1 MNLFPNQIFEPSRC
15 FASKPVGR
23 RTRGCHRVR
32 SPGSQGVVVWVC
44 CTLRPRKSQK
54 VYYVESKGTESHM
67 KSLHTWKRICA
78 NICGVHICCELLRIC
93 FTWGRIY
100 HILKS
105 LIYRIIRIGG
115 DRSHLHNQ
123 NWDTSCKAARTI
135 WHLLRKQEMEMNNV
149 PPQTKKYAGKSK
161 RWMNIST
168 LASFGAVWW
177 PGTWQ
182 NFELRFPESAHP
194 RALCR
199 YVKVTSC
206 TCQQTISCNRKLCNG
221 RFLERFDTVSMD
233 ESTAPVRRS
242 LWMLESSPFK
252 IQVLYIP
259 NLW

>member
-1 MNLFPNQIFEPSRC
+1 M
-15 FASKPVGR
+15 VY
-23 RTRGCHRVR
+23 TY
-32 SPGSQGVVVWVC
+32 VV
-44 CTLRPRKSQK
+44 
-54 VYYVESKGTESHM
+54 
-67 KSLHTWKRICA
+67 
-78 NICGVHICCELLRIC
+78 NCCEYVSHEVAYSEIVD
-93 FTWGRIY
+93 
-100 HILKS
+100 
-105 LIYRIIRIGG
+105 RIIRIGG
-115 DRSHLHNQ
+115 DRSHLHNQQ

-135 WHLLRKQEMEMNNV
+135 WHLLHKQEMEMNNV

-206 TCQQTISCNRKLCNG
+206 TCQQTISCNRNLCNG
-221 RFLERFDTVSMD
+221 RFLERFVTVSMD